1 MSKLILIIG
10 CFLLIAL
17 IGLFLIWPKYQKLST
32 LKLEIESKETEL
44 RYVEEYFAKLN
55 KLSQELKEYESQ
67 LSKID
72 FALPSDSSS
81 TVISLINF
89 IQRASSQNGLIV
101 KNLKSFSIS
110 LPKSPAPTPGSP
122 QTQPPSRIKEIS
134 LDFET
139 SGSYFALKNFLNAL
153 EKSAKIIEVENVS
166 FSTKEKE
173 ETPSFDLKIKTY
185 SY

>member
-1 MSKLILIIG
+1 MSKLIFVTA
-10 CFLLIAL
+10 CFLLVVL

-32 LKLEIESKETEL
+32 LKLEIGSKETEL
-44 RYVEEYFAKLN
+44 RYIEEYFARLN
-55 KLSQELKEYESQ
+55 KLSQELKNYENQ

-81 TVISLINF
+81 TAISLINF

-101 KNLKSFSIS
+101 KKLKSFSII
-110 LPKSPAPTPGSP
+110 LPKSSAPTPGSP
-122 QTQPPSRIKEIS
+122 QAQPPSKIKEIS
-134 LDFET
+134 LDFEI

-153 EKSAKIIEVENVS
+153 EKSAKIIEVENIS
-166 FSTKEKE
+166 LKEKE
-173 ETPSFDLKIKTY
+173 EMPSFDLKIKTY